1 MSYKIDLQKQKGASV
16 TEILVVTP
24 LVVLLGMIGIQYA
37 LMYNAKTNITY
48 ASYEAAR
55 AGAINNADPQAIEN
69 GLLKGLLPLLS
80 TKLKSEGIKVDT
92 TNLLTATVQSK
103 LALEKLKF
111 DEARFMKIEIISP
124 NEAAFNACNNVQLQK
139 ILNTTNKVI
148 PNKHNDIQN
157 YKCSD
162 PNISISQ
169 ANVLKLRITYG
180 YKPKIPLA
188 KDMFVSIASFVRGSQ
203 EKFDL
208 KLLASDRIPITVDVS
223 AQMLSPAVENGLQT
237 KSYVPPKGDM
247 PLPTGI
253 KLPDVSGIKLPEGY
267 ENMSVDEIIDILSKE
282 ENGGAGSIGTAK
294 SKKDWLAI
302 LVALGVIGVGAYKLG
317 NDGGGVEL
325 ISDFAPGGGC

>member
-1 MSYKIDLQKQKGASV
+1 MFYKIDLQKQKGASV

-24 LVVLLGMIGIQYA
+24 LVILLGMIGIQYA
-37 LMYNAKTNITY
+37 LMYNARTNITY

-55 AGAINNADPQAIEN
+55 AGAINHADPQAIED

-80 TKLKSEGIKVDT
+80 TNLKSFKADT
-92 TNLLTATVQSK
+92 TNPLTATAQGK

-247 PLPTGI
+247 PLSTGI

-317 NDGGGVEL
+317 GDGGGVEL
-325 ISDFAPGGGC
+325 VSDFVGGCG

>member
-1 MSYKIDLQKQKGASV
+1 MFYKIDLQKQKGASV

-24 LVVLLGMIGIQYA
+24 LVILLGMIGIQYA

-55 AGAINNADPQAIEN
+55 AGAINHADPQAIED

-80 TKLKSEGIKVDT
+80 TNLKSFKADT
-92 TNLLTATVQSK
+92 TNPLTATAQGK

-302 LVALGVIGVGAYKLG
+302 LVALGVIGAGAYQLG
-317 NDGGGVEL
+317 GDGGVEL

>member
-1 MSYKIDLQKQKGASV
+1 MFYKIDLQKQKGASV

-24 LVVLLGMIGIQYA
+24 LVMLLGMIGIQYA
-37 LMYNAKTNITY
+37 LMYNAKTNMTY

-55 AGAINNADPQAIEN
+55 AGAINNADPQAIED

-80 TKLKSEGIKVDT
+80 TSSKSFKADT
-92 TNLLTATVQSK
+92 TNPLTATTQSK
-103 LALEKLKF
+103 LVLEKLKL
-111 DEARFMKIEIISP
+111 DESRFMKIEIISP
-124 NEAAFNACNNVQLQK
+124 NEAAFDACNNTQLQK

-267 ENMSVDEIIDILSKE
+267 EDMSVDEIIDILSKE

-302 LVALGVIGVGAYKLG
+302 LVALGVIGAGAYQLG
-317 NDGGGVEL
+317 GDGGGVEL
-325 ISDFAPGGGC
+325 VSDFVGGCG

>member
-1 MSYKIDLQKQKGASV
+1 MFYKIDLQKQKGASV

-24 LVVLLGMIGIQYA
+24 LVILLGMIGIQYA
-37 LMYNAKTNITY
+37 LMYNARTNIIY

-55 AGAINNADPQAIEN
+55 AGAINHADPQAIED

-80 TKLKSEGIKVDT
+80 TNLKSFKADT
-92 TNLLTATVQSK
+92 TNPLTATAQGK

-124 NEAAFNACNNVQLQK
+124 NEAAFDACNNTQLQK

-148 PNKHNDIQN
+148 PNKHSDIQN

-247 PLPTGI
+247 PLSTGI

-325 ISDFAPGGGC
+325 ISDFVGGCG

>member
-1 MSYKIDLQKQKGASV
+1 MFYKIDLQKQKGASV

-24 LVVLLGMIGIQYA
+24 LVILLGMIGIQYA

-55 AGAINNADPQAIEN
+55 AGAINHADPQAIED

-80 TKLKSEGIKVDT
+80 TNLKSFKADT
-92 TNLLTATVQSK
+92 TNPLTATAQGK

-253 KLPDVSGIKLPEGY
+253 KLPEGY

-302 LVALGVIGVGAYKLG
+302 LVALGVIGAGAYQLG
-317 NDGGGVEL
+317 GDGGVEL

>member
-1 MSYKIDLQKQKGASV
+1 MFYKIDLQKQKGASV

-24 LVVLLGMIGIQYA
+24 LVILLGMIGIQYA
-37 LMYNAKTNITY
+37 LMYNARTNITY

-55 AGAINNADPQAIEN
+55 AGAINHADPQAIED

-80 TKLKSEGIKVDT
+80 TNLKSFKADT
-92 TNLLTATVQSK
+92 TNPLTATAQGK

-267 ENMSVDEIIDILSKE
+267 EDMSVDEIIDILSKE

-302 LVALGVIGVGAYKLG
+302 LVALGVIGAGAYQLG
-317 NDGGGVEL
+317 GDGGGVEL
-325 ISDFAPGGGC
+325 VSDFVGGCG

>member
-1 MSYKIDLQKQKGASV
+1 MCIRDRG
-16 TEILVVTP
+16 
-24 LVVLLGMIGIQYA
+24 
-37 LMYNAKTNITY
+37 
-48 ASYEAAR
+48 
-55 AGAINNADPQAIEN
+55 
-69 GLLKGLLPLLS
+69 
-80 TKLKSEGIKVDT
+80 
-92 TNLLTATVQSK
+92 K

-247 PLPTGI
+247 PLSTGI

-317 NDGGGVEL
+317 NDGGGGVEL

>member
-1 MSYKIDLQKQKGASV
+1 MFYKIDLQKQKGASV

-24 LVVLLGMIGIQYA
+24 LVILLGMIGIQYA

-55 AGAINNADPQAIEN
+55 AGAINHADPQAIED

-80 TKLKSEGIKVDT
+80 TNLKSFKADT
-92 TNLLTATVQSK
+92 TNPLTATAQGK

-247 PLPTGI
+247 PLSTGI

-267 ENMSVDEIIDILSKE
+267 ENMSVDEIIDILSRE

>member
-1 MSYKIDLQKQKGASV
+1 MFYKIDLQKQKGASV

-24 LVVLLGMIGIQYA
+24 LVILLGMIGMQYA

-55 AGAINNADPQAIEN
+55 AGAINHADPQAIED
-69 GLLKGLLPLLS
+69 GLLKSLLPLLS
-80 TKLKSEGIKVDT
+80 TNLKSFKADT
-92 TNLLTATVQSK
+92 TNPLTATAQGK

-237 KSYVPPKGDM
+237 KSYIPPKGDM
-247 PLPTGI
+247 PLST
-253 KLPDVSGIKLPEGY
+253 GIKLPEGY

>member
-1 MSYKIDLQKQKGASV
+1 MFYKIDLQKQKGASV

-24 LVVLLGMIGIQYA
+24 LVILLGMIGIQYA
-37 LMYNAKTNITY
+37 LMYNARTNITY

-55 AGAINNADPQAIEN
+55 AGAINHADPQAIED

-80 TKLKSEGIKVDT
+80 TNLKSFKADT
-92 TNLLTATVQSK
+92 TNPLTATAQGK

-124 NEAAFNACNNVQLQK
+124 NEAAFDACNNTQLQK

-267 ENMSVDEIIDILSKE
+267 EDMSVDEIIDILSKE

-302 LVALGVIGVGAYKLG
+302 LVALGVIGAGAYQLG
-317 NDGGGVEL
+317 GDGGGVEL
-325 ISDFAPGGGC
+325 VSDFVGGCG

>member
-24 LVVLLGMIGIQYA
+24 LVILLGMIGIQYA

-55 AGAINNADPQAIEN
+55 AGAINHADPQAIED

-80 TKLKSEGIKVDT
+80 TNLKSFKADT
-92 TNLLTATVQSK
+92 TNPLTATAQGK

>member
-1 MSYKIDLQKQKGASV
+1 MFYKIDLQKQKGASV

-24 LVVLLGMIGIQYA
+24 LVILLGMIGIQYA

-55 AGAINNADPQAIEN
+55 AGAINHADPQAIED

-80 TKLKSEGIKVDT
+80 TNLKSFKADT
-92 TNLLTATVQSK
+92 TNPLTATAQGK

-124 NEAAFNACNNVQLQK
+124 NEAAFNACNNFQLQK

-247 PLPTGI
+247 PLSTGI

-317 NDGGGVEL
+317 GDGGGVEL
-325 ISDFAPGGGC
+325 VSDFVGGCG

>member
-1 MSYKIDLQKQKGASV
+1 MFYKIDLQKQKGASV

-24 LVVLLGMIGIQYA
+24 LVILLGMIGIQYA
-37 LMYNAKTNITY
+37 LMYNARTNITY

-55 AGAINNADPQAIEN
+55 AGAINHADPQAIED

-80 TKLKSEGIKVDT
+80 TNLKSFKADT
-92 TNLLTATVQSK
+92 TNPLTATAQGK

-247 PLPTGI
+247 PLSTGI

-317 NDGGGVEL
+317 NDGGGGVEL
-325 ISDFAPGGGC
+325 ISDFVGGCG

>member
-1 MSYKIDLQKQKGASV
+1 MFYKIDLQKQKGASV

-24 LVVLLGMIGIQYA
+24 LVILLGMIGIQYA
-37 LMYNAKTNITY
+37 LMYNARTNITY

-55 AGAINNADPQAIEN
+55 AGAINHADPQAIED

-80 TKLKSEGIKVDT
+80 TNLKSFKADT
-92 TNLLTATVQSK
+92 TNPLTATAQGE

-208 KLLASDRIPITVDVS
+208 KLVASYRIPITVDVS

-247 PLPTGI
+247 PLSTGI

-302 LVALGVIGVGAYKLG
+302 LVALGVIGAGAYKLG

-325 ISDFAPGGGC
+325 ISDFVGGCG

>member
-1 MSYKIDLQKQKGASV
+1 MFYKIDLQKQKGASV

-24 LVVLLGMIGIQYA
+24 LVILLGMIGIQYA

-55 AGAINNADPQAIEN
+55 AGAINHADPQAIED

-80 TKLKSEGIKVDT
+80 TNLKSFKADT
-92 TNLLTATVQSK
+92 TNPLTATAQGK

-124 NEAAFNACNNVQLQK
+124 NEATFNACNNVQLQK

-247 PLPTGI
+247 PLSTGI

-302 LVALGVIGVGAYKLG
+302 LVALGVIGVGAYQLG
-317 NDGGGVEL
+317 GDGGVEL

>member
-1 MSYKIDLQKQKGASV
+1 MFYKIDLQKQKGASV

-24 LVVLLGMIGIQYA
+24 LVILLGMIGIQYA

-55 AGAINNADPQAIEN
+55 AGAINHADPQAIED

-80 TKLKSEGIKVDT
+80 TNLKSFKADT
-92 TNLLTATVQSK
+92 TNPLTATAQGK

>member
-1 MSYKIDLQKQKGASV
+1 MFYKIDLQKQKGASV

-24 LVVLLGMIGIQYA
+24 LVILLGMIGIQYA

-55 AGAINNADPQAIEN
+55 AGAINHADPQAIED

-80 TKLKSEGIKVDT
+80 TNLKSFKADT
-92 TNLLTATVQSK
+92 TNPLTATAQGK

-124 NEAAFNACNNVQLQK
+124 NEAAFNACNNFQLQK

-247 PLPTGI
+247 PLSTGI

-267 ENMSVDEIIDILSKE
+267 ENMSVDEIIDILSRE

-317 NDGGGVEL
+317 NDGGGVEM

>member
-55 AGAINNADPQAIEN
+55 AGAINHADPQAIEN

-92 TNLLTATVQSK
+92 TNLLTATVQNK

-208 KLLASDRIPITVDVS
+208 KLLAFDRIPITVDVS

-237 KSYVPPKGDM
+237 KSYIPPKGDM
-247 PLPTGI
+247 PLSTGI

-302 LVALGVIGVGAYKLG
+302 LVALGVIGAGAYQLG
-317 NDGGGVEL
+317 GDGGVEL

>member
-1 MSYKIDLQKQKGASV
+1 MFYKIDLQKQKGASV

-24 LVVLLGMIGIQYA
+24 LVMLLGMIGIQYA
-37 LMYNAKTNITY
+37 LMYNARTNITY

-55 AGAINNADPQAIEN
+55 AGTINHADPQAIED

-80 TKLKSEGIKVDT
+80 TNLKSFKADT
-92 TNLLTATVQSK
+92 TNPLTATAQGK

-302 LVALGVIGVGAYKLG
+302 LVALGVIGAGAYQLG
-317 NDGGGVEL
+317 GDGGGVEL
-325 ISDFAPGGGC
+325 ISDFVGGCG

>member
-1 MSYKIDLQKQKGASV
+1 MFYKIDLQKQKGASV

-24 LVVLLGMIGIQYA
+24 LVILLGMIGIQYA

-55 AGAINNADPQAIEN
+55 AGAINHADPQAIED

-80 TKLKSEGIKVDT
+80 TNLKSFKADT
-92 TNLLTATVQSK
+92 TNPLTATAQGK

-253 KLPDVSGIKLPEGY
+253 KLPEGY

>member
-1 MSYKIDLQKQKGASV
+1 MFYKIDLQKQKGASV

-24 LVVLLGMIGIQYA
+24 LVILLGMIGIQYA
-37 LMYNAKTNITY
+37 LMYNARTNITY

-55 AGAINNADPQAIEN
+55 AGAINHADPQAIED

-80 TKLKSEGIKVDT
+80 TNLKSFKADT
-92 TNLLTATVQSK
+92 TNPLTATAQGK

-124 NEAAFNACNNVQLQK
+124 NEAAFDACNNTQLQK

-247 PLPTGI
+247 PLSTGI

-325 ISDFAPGGGC
+325 ISDFVGGCG